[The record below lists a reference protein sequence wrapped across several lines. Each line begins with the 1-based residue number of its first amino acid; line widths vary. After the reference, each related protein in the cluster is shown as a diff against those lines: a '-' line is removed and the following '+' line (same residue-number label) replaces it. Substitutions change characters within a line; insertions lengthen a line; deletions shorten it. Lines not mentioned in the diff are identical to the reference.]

1 MTSDDCQSVAFSFF
15 CSQKAFMLPKFNSGK
30 KIQMIK
36 KKTHSAH
43 ASDTKPL
50 NLATLRLYKN

>member
-36 KKTHSAH
+36 KKHILHMHPTQ
-43 ASDTKPL
+43 
-50 NLATLRLYKN
+50 NR